1 MDNFIGQSQ
10 NKNSWLIIPTII
22 LGKKVQVNLPLEDIS
37 IHFSWTPVL
46 RNFLNFK
53 GIMSDGLDRI
63 VASKK

>member
-10 NKNSWLIIPTII
+10 NKNSWSIIPTII

-37 IHFSWTPVL
+37 INFSWTPVL

>member
-10 NKNSWLIIPTII
+10 NKNSWSIIPTII

-37 IHFSWTPVL
+37 IHFSWTHVL